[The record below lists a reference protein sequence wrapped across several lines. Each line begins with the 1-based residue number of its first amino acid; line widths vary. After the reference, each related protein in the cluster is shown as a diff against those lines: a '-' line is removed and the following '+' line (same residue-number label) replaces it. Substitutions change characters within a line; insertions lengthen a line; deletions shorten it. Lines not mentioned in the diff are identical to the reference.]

1 MHWVTVAPLPFN
13 LKPGTG
19 VPTGPAFSKAR
30 RLPSEHVMKCLFE
43 LDAARG
49 DAELGIG
56 SLWKGLERTA
66 LDGTTMEL
74 FRSDVLADAFG
85 VPGDGAR
92 PLLRIV
98 AHVRTAIRRWIAAA
112 ADGYHDGENTLADE
126 LEASFR
132 PGILNLADRGFFS
145 MERWIRFPAAG
156 AHLAWRVKN
165 GAAPAS
171 MDEVFGR
178 SNVT

>member
-1 MHWVTVAPLPFN
+1 VHWVTVAPLPFN

-92 PLLRIV
+92 HPQPRRPRVLLHGTV
-98 AHVRTAIRRWIAAA
+98 DPVPRRRRAP
-112 ADGYHDGENTLADE
+112 GLARQE
-126 LEASFR
+126 R
-132 PGILNLADRGFFS
+132 RGS
-145 MERWIRFPAAG
+145 RQHG
-156 AHLAWRVKN
+156 
-165 GAAPAS
+165 
-171 MDEVFGR
+171 
-178 SNVT
+178 